1 MGLFTHTEITD
12 EGVRIRLLGFPKTI
26 PFRDIKSVQKA
37 PYWKVALS
45 NMTPAK
51 RVVGIWNMPLEG
63 GVLVETK
70 NLWWVVCPKRQD
82 EFVKLVS
89 SRLTSSN

>member
-1 MGLFTHTEITD
+1 MGIFTHTEITD

-26 PFRDIKSVQKA
+26 LFGDIKSIQKV
-37 PYWKVALS
+37 PYWKAVFYS
-45 NMTPAK
+45 MSPAK
-51 RVVGIWNMPLEG
+51 PLLGIWNMPLDG

-70 NLWWVVCPKRQD
+70 NFRWVVCPKNRD

-89 SRLTSSN
+89 SHLTNSN